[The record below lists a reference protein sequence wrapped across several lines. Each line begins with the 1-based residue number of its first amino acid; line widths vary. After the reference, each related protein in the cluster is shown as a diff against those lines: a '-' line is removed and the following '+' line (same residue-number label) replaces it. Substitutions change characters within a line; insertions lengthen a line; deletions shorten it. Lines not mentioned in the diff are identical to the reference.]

1 MKKVLLLGASGQIAP
16 NIIPDMESHCDL
28 ILTDIKPYPDGRLI
42 EHVDMRNYDQV
53 RDAMQG
59 MDAVMNFT
67 VNRPDPILSFHVNVL
82 GALHVMKAA
91 AELGIKKVVHTGPQ
105 LVRSY
110 YDQDFEITDVPRAPG
125 TGYYGVTKMLS
136 YEICR
141 TYARIYDIQT
151 ICFVFNGLGPEPD
164 APIKGEDFPP
174 FRIFWKDLAHACCLA
189 LDIESV
195 PDNYQEFN
203 MVSMTAH
210 QKYTMKKAQRILGYE
225 PAERWENYY
234 KREV

>member
-16 NIIPDMESHCDL
+16 NIVPAMESQYDFTL
-28 ILTDIKPYPDGRLI
+28 ADINPYPDGRPI
-42 EHVDMRNYDQV
+42 AHVDMRDYDQV
-53 RDAMQG
+53 YNAMQG

-67 VNRPDPILSFHVNVL
+67 VNRPDPTLSFHVNVL

-91 AELGIKKVVHTGPQ
+91 AYLGIKKVVHTGPQ

-125 TGYYGVTKMLS
+125 TRYYGVTKMLS

-141 TYARIYDIQT
+141 TYARTYDIQT
-151 ICFVFNGLGPEPD
+151 ICYVFNGLGLEPSG
-164 APIKGEDFPP
+164 PIKGQDFPP

-189 LDIESV
+189 LDIDSV

-210 QKYTMKKAQRILGYE
+210 GKYTMEKAKRILGYE
-225 PAERWENYY
+225 PSERWEDYY

>member
-1 MKKVLLLGASGQIAP
+1 
-16 NIIPDMESHCDL
+16 MESQYDFTL
-28 ILTDIKPYPDGRLI
+28 ADINPYPDGRPI
-42 EHVDMRNYDQV
+42 EHVDMRDYDQV
-53 RDAMQG
+53 HNAMQG

-67 VNRPDPILSFHVNVL
+67 VNRPDPTLSFHVNVL

-91 AELGIKKVVHTGPQ
+91 
-105 LVRSY
+105 
-110 YDQDFEITDVPRAPG
+110 VPRAPG
-125 TGYYGVTKMLS
+125 TRYYGATKMLS

-151 ICFVFNGLGPEPD
+151 ICYVFNGLGLEPSQ
-164 APIKGEDFPP
+164 PIKGQDFPP

-210 QKYTMKKAQRILGYE
+210 GKYTTDKAKRILGYE
-225 PAERWENYY
+225 PAERWEDYF

>member
-16 NIIPDMESHCDL
+16 NIIPAMESKYDFTL
-28 ILTDIKPYPDGRLI
+28 ADINPYPDGREIL
-42 EHVDMRNYDQV
+42 HVDMRDYEQV
-53 RDAMQG
+53 YNAMQG

-67 VNRPDPILSFHVNVL
+67 VNRPDPTLSFHVNVL

-91 AELGIKKVVHTGPQ
+91 ADLGIKKVLHTGPQ
-105 LVRSY
+105 LVRSF
-110 YDQDFEITDVPRAPG
+110 YDQDFDIVDVPRAPG
-125 TGYYGVTKMLS
+125 TRYYGATKVLS

-141 TYARIYDIQT
+141 TYSRLYDIQT
-151 ICFVFNGLGPEPD
+151 ICYVFNGLGLEPSE
-164 APIKGEDFPP
+164 PIRGQDFPP

-210 QKYTMKKAQRILGYE
+210 GKYTNDKAKRILGYE
-225 PAERWENYY
+225 PSERWEDYY